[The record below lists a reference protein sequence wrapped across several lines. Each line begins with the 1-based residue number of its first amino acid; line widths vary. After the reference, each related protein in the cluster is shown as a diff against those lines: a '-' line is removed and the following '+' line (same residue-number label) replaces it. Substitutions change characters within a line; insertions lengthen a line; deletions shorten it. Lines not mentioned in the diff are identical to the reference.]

1 MKQSIVF
8 NRLKRFDTGTLFE
21 IDESNQSISYGN
33 SLTFF
38 ESYLL
43 VAYDNKTKKILY
55 SNIEYVLVD
64 KLSLLQLQ
72 KAVFSNEKY
81 YFSIL
86 LVSGNEKNEIV
97 VYSSND
103 YVVLS
108 EIFRLY
114 KIGIETPSSLKQN
127 S

>member
-1 MKQSIVF
+1 MKQNIVF
-8 NRLKRFDTGTLFE
+8 KRLKKFDTGSLFE
-21 IDESNQSISYGN
+21 IDDSNQSIRYEK

-43 VAYDNKTKKILY
+43 LAQDNKTKKILY

-72 KAVFSNEKY
+72 KSEFSNEKY
-81 YFSIL
+81 HFSIL
-86 LVSGNEKNEIV
+86 LVSENEKDEIV

-114 KIGIETPSSLKQN
+114 KIGIETLNSLKQN